1 MAVASP
7 SPCRCGRRHA
17 PRLRIAPASSQTD
30 RRRFAGGRL
39 RRVTRQPKVLVVED
53 DDAMRQALIAGL
65 GDDADVSGAV
75 DVVDAVRFIA
85 AFQPD
90 VVVLDLLLDP
100 RLGSWSNGV
109 DIPRLLRERHIP
121 VPRLIVLSG
130 RPGGAEIARSIGAA
144 AYY

>member
-1 MAVASP
+1 
-7 SPCRCGRRHA
+7 
-17 PRLRIAPASSQTD
+17 
-30 RRRFAGGRL
+30 
-39 RRVTRQPKVLVVED
+39 
-53 DDAMRQALIAGL
+53 MRQALITGL

-75 DVVDAVRFIA
+75 DVVGAVRFIA

-121 VPRLIVLSG
+121 IPRLIVLSG
-130 RPGGAEIARSIGAA
+130 RPGGADIARSIGAA
-144 AYY
+144 AYYRKPVDMYALAARIKELAGLGPRRRFA

>member
-1 MAVASP
+1 M
-7 SPCRCGRRHA
+7 
-17 PRLRIAPASSQTD
+17 
-30 RRRFAGGRL
+30 

-130 RPGGAEIARSIGAA
+130 RPGGDEIARSIGAA
-144 AYY
+144 AYYRKPVDMYVLATRIKELAGLGPRRTFA